1 VPKTQDPVC
10 CKRNRRHMM
19 NKVTLRRKP
28 NSNLLLA
35 TDGKVGIVVR
45 KVSDMKEMGYQY
57 VKNSRGEWV
66 LMP

>member
-1 VPKTQDPVC
+1 
-10 CKRNRRHMM
+10 MM